1 MKGEKD
7 AILNYSKRN
16 DCYLCGCEVS
26 GHLNVLIPR
35 VSVFRPVWSEQLQK
49 NTDLSVV
56 SQNSQVLSDSLI
68 NKPSEVHIYQDASL
82 QIWGHLP
89 SHV

>member
-35 VSVFRPVWSEQLQK
+35 VSVFHMSSRVERTAAEK
-49 NTDLSVV
+49 
-56 SQNSQVLSDSLI
+56 
-68 NKPSEVHIYQDASL
+68 Y
-82 QIWGHLP
+82 
-89 SHV
+89 